1 MAITRRYRYLATP
14 DAINRLCA
22 IQAGEFDD
30 GFEVELNIDSKF
42 DFHIVGFLV
51 TTEEEAKF
59 LNSIGYEAT
68 SYEYIRDNATRLLDS
83 PDKIVNIYVDSP
95 GGYVAGI
102 EKTIKKME
110 TLKNHKQIHIYTDGM
125 IASAAYWLSSI
136 SNSITATSMAQIGSI
151 GVYTTMTD
159 LSKMNERYGIVK
171 HLISSGTLKGA
182 GESGVEIT
190 EEQLEAEQSIIDGI
204 AERFYSSVEKYRFL
218 DKAYKTGGIYLA
230 ERALEMGLIE
240 SITDDDYNII
250 DTSMKETIKM
260 SNKKSDKLE
269 IKAGEVLVEEELDE
283 KEVEDSEDNMDEE
296 ELALEE
302 EEGEEENE
310 DELDASEDEDNL
322 DETLDDVD
330 EEGSEE
336 VEETDEVDEEEDEAA
351 KEKARCLALVD
362 TFAFNPEFAK
372 QMISEGK
379 SIDEA
384 KVMAYDNGIRAGNDI
399 GVAKI
404 DGMISSNVDN
414 LDPNEHPI
422 VSKARALAKS
432 EDIPFYKAMEKLARK
447 NPGEYTD
454 YFLNG

>member
-204 AERFYSSVEKYRFL
+204 AERFYTSVEKYRFL

-269 IKAGEVLVEEELDE
+269 IKAGEVLAEEELDE
-283 KEVEDSEDNMDEE
+283 KDVEDSEDNMDED

-310 DELDASEDEDNL
+310 DELDASEDEDNP
-322 DETLDDVD
+322 DETLDDAD

-336 VEETDEVDEEEDEAA
+336 VEEDDEVEDDAE
-351 KEKARCLALVD
+351 KEKARCLEIIE
-362 TFAFNPEFAK
+362 TFAFAPDFAK
-372 QMISEGK
+372 RMISENK
-379 SIDEA
+379 SIVEA
-384 KVMAYDNGIRAGNDI
+384 KVEAYDLNIKASGEI

-404 DGMISSNVDN
+404 DGMISPNADN
-414 LDPNEHPI
+414 LLDPNEHPI

-432 EDIPFYKAMEKLARK
+432 EDIPFFKAMEKLARK